1 MVKNMNTP
9 LVTYRITPKGTVHV
23 IRTSDKKEKED
34 ETEKKNIR
42 RNNGQNAS
50 NLVKDKFRVKRLSKP
65 QEV

>member
-34 ETEKKNIR
+34 ETQKKKLEEIM
-42 RNNGQNAS
+42 
-50 NLVKDKFRVKRLSKP
+50 VKMP
-65 QEV
+65 QIW